1 MNKNGIERVKR
12 PSFSPDMNSIEHLWD
27 EVERKMKKEQ
37 PKNAKELKESL
48 IRVWESIEV
57 VVLKKLVDSL
67 PNRLNEVIRL
77 KGYPTRY

>member
-1 MNKNGIERVKR
+1 
-12 PSFSPDMNSIEHLWD
+12 
-27 EVERKMKKEQ
+27 MKKEQ

-48 IRVWESIEV
+48 IRVWESIDV
-57 VVLKKLVDSL
+57 LVLKKPVDSV

>member
-1 MNKNGIERVKR
+1 MT
-12 PSFSPDMNSIEHLWD
+12 PIEHLWN
-27 EVERKMKKEQ
+27 EVERRMKKEQ

-57 VVLKKLVDSL
+57 VVLKKLIDSI

-77 KGYPTRY
+77 KGYPSRY